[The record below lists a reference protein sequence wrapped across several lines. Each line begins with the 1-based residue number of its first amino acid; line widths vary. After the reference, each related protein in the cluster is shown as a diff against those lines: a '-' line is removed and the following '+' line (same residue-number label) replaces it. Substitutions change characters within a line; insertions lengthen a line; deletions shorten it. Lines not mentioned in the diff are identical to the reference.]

1 MCFCFIWLLFYL
13 IFLTFDFS
21 FIIFLFLKMIL
32 FCFILNLLLPGI
44 FFSFL
49 LQGIIVNLIKFSL
62 FGTRRERFDALVGK
76 IGDLEKEKLTLIDT
90 MKGASASSGSSK
102 DGGKGGG
109 KNALSAEALQERLKV
124 GG

>member
-1 MCFCFIWLLFYL
+1 
-13 IFLTFDFS
+13 
-21 FIIFLFLKMIL
+21 
-32 FCFILNLLLPGI
+32 
-44 FFSFL
+44 
-49 LQGIIVNLIKFSL
+49 
-62 FGTRRERFDALVGK
+62 
-76 IGDLEKEKLTLIDT
+76 